1 MTGMQGL
8 SVLVLGLGESGL
20 AMARWCAMQGA
31 RLRVADTRAQPPGV
45 LELARQAPQAELVLG
60 FLGKDVLDGIDCVAI
75 SPGVDPA
82 TGLAAVARARGIPV
96 KGEMALFAE
105 ALDLLDARAA
115 TRLIGIT
122 GTNGKTT
129 TTTLTAEL
137 CRAAGLDTVAAGNI
151 SPAALAVLA
160 ERISHGQAL
169 PQCWA
174 LELSSYQTET
184 MGSLRLDA
192 ATVLN
197 ISDDHLDRHHDLD
210 RYAAAKA
217 HIFQGGGVQVL
228 NRDDA
233 RVVAMACAG
242 QPQRWFGTQTPQ
254 GADDYGMANADG
266 SEGLM
271 RGTQRLIGTADLRLL
286 GRHNHANMLAALAL
300 TETVLG
306 ADHPAVL
313 PALAAFK
320 GLPHRVEAVARRTD
334 GVLFIDDSKGTN
346 VGATLAAMQGFRQ
359 PIVLVAGGQGKGQDF
374 APLRMAVNQHAR
386 AVIVLGVDAPL
397 IAATLADCTVPLER
411 VNDMAEAVMRANALA
426 EAGDVVLLS
435 PACASLDMFRNYA
448 HRSEVFTAAVRNL
461 PGVTAL

>member
-1 MTGMQGL
+1 M
-8 SVLVLGLGESGL
+8 
-20 AMARWCAMQGA
+20 
-31 RLRVADTRAQPPGV
+31 
-45 LELARQAPQAELVLG
+45 
-60 FLGKDVLDGIDCVAI
+60 
-75 SPGVDPA
+75 
-82 TGLAAVARARGIPV
+82 
-96 KGEMALFAE
+96 
-105 ALDLLDARAA
+105 
-115 TRLIGIT
+115 
-122 GTNGKTT
+122 
-129 TTTLTAEL
+129 
-137 CRAAGLDTVAAGNI
+137 
-151 SPAALAVLA
+151 
-160 ERISHGQAL
+160 
-169 PQCWA
+169 
-174 LELSSYQTET
+174 
-184 MGSLRLDA
+184 
-192 ATVLN
+192 
-197 ISDDHLDRHHDLD
+197 
-210 RYAAAKA
+210 
-217 HIFQGGGVQVL
+217 L

-233 RVVAMACAG
+233 RVAAMACPG
-242 QPQRWFGTQTPQ
+242 QPQRWFGTQAPQ
-254 GADDYGMANADG
+254 GADDYGMAHADG
-266 SEGLM
+266 SEWLM
-271 RGTQRLIGTADLRLL
+271 RGAQRLIDTVDLRLL

-300 TETVLG
+300 TETVVG

-374 APLRMAVNQHAR
+374 APLRAAVNQHAR

-448 HRSEVFTAAVRNL
+448 HRSEVFTAAVHNL